1 MERKTMKIKKLTDL
15 YPGLYIT
22 IQHARDNKLEIL
34 KLVERRGK
42 ALEHYFLNAQ
52 ADQWSV
58 LECYYYFKDSSKN
71 RIYESVK
78 TITLGDK
85 TKKTRRAGITEI
97 YGYKITKLSE
107 EIKYKEKFCGDD
119 SILKNLMLPFY

>member
-1 MERKTMKIKKLTDL
+1 MRLTRKLRALSDL

-22 IQHARDNKLEIL
+22 IQHAGDNRLEIL
-34 KLVERRGK
+34 KLVERKGK
-42 ALEHYFLNAQ
+42 ALEYYFLNTL

-58 LECYYYFKDSSKN
+58 LECYYYFKDSGKN

-85 TKKTRRAGITEI
+85 TKKMRRAGITEI
-97 YGYKITKLSE
+97 YGYKITRLSE
-107 EIKYKEKFCGDD
+107 EIKYKEKFCGDN
-119 SILKNLMLPFY
+119 SILKNLMLPFD

>member
-1 MERKTMKIKKLTDL
+1 MRWPRKLRALSDL

-22 IQHARDNKLEIL
+22 IQHTGDNKLEIL

-42 ALEHYFLNAQ
+42 ALEYYFSNTQ
-52 ADQWSV
+52 SDQWSAS
-58 LECYYYFKDSSKN
+58 ECYYYFEDSSKN

-85 TKKTRRAGITEI
+85 TKKTRKAGITEI
-97 YGYKITKLSE
+97 YGYKITRLSE
-107 EIKYKEKFCGDD
+107 EIKYKEKFCGDNG
-119 SILKNLMLPFY
+119 ILKNLILPFY

>member
-1 MERKTMKIKKLTDL
+1 MRWTRKLRALSDL

-22 IQHARDNKLEIL
+22 IQHAGDNKLEIL
-34 KLVERRGK
+34 KLVERQGR
-42 ALEHYFLNAQ
+42 ALKYYFSNTQ
-52 ADQWSV
+52 SDQWSA

-78 TITLGDK
+78 TITLGNK

-97 YGYKITKLSE
+97 YGYTITRLSE
-107 EIKYKEKFCGDD
+107 EINYKEKFCRDN
-119 SILKNLMLPFY
+119 SIFENLMIPFD

>member
-1 MERKTMKIKKLTDL
+1 MRTPRKLRALSDL

-22 IQHARDNKLEIL
+22 IQHAGDNRLEIL

-42 ALEHYFLNAQ
+42 ALEYYFLNTL

-71 RIYESVK
+71 RIYESVR
-78 TITLGDK
+78 TITLGNK

-97 YGYKITKLSE
+97 YGYKITRLSE
-107 EIKYKEKFCGDD
+107 EIKYKEKFCGDY
-119 SILKNLMLPFY
+119 LKNLILPFD

>member
-1 MERKTMKIKKLTDL
+1 MRIKNLTDL

-22 IQHARDNKLEIL
+22 IQHTDDNKLEIL
-34 KLVERRGK
+34 KLVKRRGK
-42 ALEHYFLNAQ
+42 AFEYYYSNTQ
-52 ADQWSV
+52 SDQWSA
-58 LECYYYFKDSSKN
+58 LECYYYFEDSSKN

-85 TKKTRRAGITEI
+85 SKKTRKAGINEI

-107 EIKYKEKFCGDD
+107 ELKYKEKFCGDYG
-119 SILKNLMLPFY
+119 ILKNLILPFD